1 MRLRPTRWQ
10 AGARQKSQI
19 SFPSPLLVTTSG
31 LVTGRVLSR
40 VYFSVA
46 LGHHG
51 VECIS
56 HLDGR
61 WLQSR
66 EQFESV
72 RSLIDREL
80 APGHD
85 LGALCLGGIQERR
98 PEWRVNRVGD
108 PHALM
113 QQ

>member
-10 AGARQKSQI
+10 AGAQQKSQI

-46 LGHHG
+46 LGHYG

-66 EQFESV
+66 EQFEGV
-72 RSLIDREL
+72 RGLIDRKL

-85 LGALCLGGIQERR
+85 LGAPCLCGVQQRR
-98 PEWRVNRVGD
+98 PERRVD
-108 PHALM
+108 C
-113 QQ
+113 